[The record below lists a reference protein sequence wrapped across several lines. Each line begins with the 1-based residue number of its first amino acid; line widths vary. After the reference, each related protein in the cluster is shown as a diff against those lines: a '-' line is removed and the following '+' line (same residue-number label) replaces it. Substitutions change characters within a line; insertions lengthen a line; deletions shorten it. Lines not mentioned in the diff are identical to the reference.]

1 MFTYFCFFFLAK
13 ELGNRWNEKKRIRKT
28 IEEILQKVKESIMI
42 EEIVNEDI
50 EKTEKS
56 FKSPEQAVE
65 AINNMVRM

>member
-1 MFTYFCFFFLAK
+1 M
-13 ELGNRWNEKKRIRKT
+13 GNRWNEKKRIRKT

-50 EKTEKS
+50 EKTEKG

>member
-1 MFTYFCFFFLAK
+1 
-13 ELGNRWNEKKRIRKT
+13 
-28 IEEILQKVKESIMI
+28 MI

-50 EKTEKS
+50 EKTEKR

>member
-1 MFTYFCFFFLAK
+1 MK
-13 ELGNRWNEKKRIRKT
+13 RKKRIRKT